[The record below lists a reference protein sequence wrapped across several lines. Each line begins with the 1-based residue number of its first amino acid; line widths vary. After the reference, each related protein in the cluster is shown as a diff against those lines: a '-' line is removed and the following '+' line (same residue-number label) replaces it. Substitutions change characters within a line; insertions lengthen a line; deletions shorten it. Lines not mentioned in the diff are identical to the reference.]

1 MKIWNELTPEKPSDL
16 LATVSLSSHAS
27 PGALAVLIA
36 CPAPRRAH
44 RPPCSTDEAC
54 PCFTDRSA
62 LLRPECP
69 PLMTLALSSCDPMVP
84 LTRLNN
90 LHYESTHIL

>member
-36 CPAPRRAH
+36 RPAPPMKPALASPIG
-44 RPPCSTDEAC
+44 PPCSVL
-54 PCFTDRSA
+54 SA
-62 LLRPECP
+62 RP
-69 PLMTLALSSCDPMVP
+69 
-84 LTRLNN
+84 
-90 LHYESTHIL
+90 